1 MAWPMSDTSQGSL
14 RGGRG
19 AEGTDWRDYAACRD
33 VDPDL
38 FFPTA
43 TSDVSSLQI
52 DQAKKICRTCPVS
65 RPCLRCAL
73 DSSAS
78 GVWGGTTEDERQ
90 NHRRLGAAREIP
102 DSRSTV
108 AASRNSVG
116 TAGRRAR

>member
-1 MAWPMSDTSQGSL
+1 MSDTTRGPL
-14 RGGRG
+14 RGRRDPEG
-19 AEGTDWRDYAACRD
+19 ADWRDYAACRD
-33 VDPDL
+33 ADPDL

-43 TSDVSSLQI
+43 TSDVSALQI
-52 DQAKKICRTCPVS
+52 DQAKQICRTCPVS

-90 NHRRLGAAREIP
+90 NHGRLRAPREIP
-102 DSRSTV
+102 DCRSTV

-116 TAGRRAR
+116 TAGRRAG